1 MENYSIVLFLLAVM
15 IGLSAVADKIKL
27 PYPILM
33 VTAGI
38 AVGFIPGTPKIEL
51 DPEIVFLIFLPP
63 LLYDAAYNIS
73 MTEFRTNMS
82 TISGLAFALVFITTV
97 AIAVLAYFLIPGM
110 TWSLAFVLGSILS
123 ATDAVAAMSI
133 TKGLG
138 LSHKTLT
145 ILEGESLI
153 NDASGL
159 IAYNFSVAAVA
170 GTSFI
175 FWKAGLQFL
184 GLIGGG
190 ILVGML
196 LAKVVGFVLRRI
208 PRNNLV
214 AISLTLLMPFIAYS
228 LAEEVHVSG
237 VIAVVTLGLL
247 TSQFKAKL
255 FPDGTKAQS
264 KAIWEII
271 VFILNGLVFVLIGLE
286 LPFVLERIDK
296 QEILP
301 LIGYSFLICV
311 LALVI
316 RMARV
321 FLQKVNLERTFLQF
335 QTQQLTPTQMKRMV
349 WLEDA
354 QLDWKNCLIISWSGM
369 RGIVSLATALA
380 LPLMTNG
387 KEFPQRD
394 TIIFIAVV
402 TVLITLVAQGLSL
415 PMLVKRLDVDGDKAE
430 AGKKV
435 NITPSTPN

>member
-1 MENYSIVLFLLAVM
+1 MENYSIILFLLAVM

-38 AVGFIPGTPKIEL
+38 AVGFIPGMPKIEI
-51 DPEIVFLIFLPP
+51 DPDVVFLLFLPP
-63 LLYDAAYNIS
+63 MLYDAAFNIS
-73 MTEFRTNMS
+73 WTEFKKNIN
-82 TISGLAFALVFITTV
+82 TISSLAFALVFLTASGIAIT
-97 AIAVLAYFLIPGM
+97 AYFIIPGM
-110 TWSLAFVLGSILS
+110 TWPLAFVLGAILS

-159 IAYNFSVAAVA
+159 IAYRLAVAAVA
-170 GTSFI
+170 GSSFV

-184 GLIGGG
+184 LLIGGG
-190 ILVGML
+190 FAVGWVLGNGLRFILKQLSGN
-196 LAKVVGFVLRRI
+196 K
-208 PRNNLV
+208 LV
-214 AISLTLLMPFIAYS
+214 AISFTLLMPFIAYS
-228 LAEEVHVSG
+228 VAEELHVSG
-237 VIAVVTLGLL
+237 VIAVVTLGLII
-247 TSQFKAKL
+247 SQFAKKL

-286 LPFVLERIDK
+286 FPYVLDNIDR

-301 LIGYSFLICV
+301 LIGYSFLVCLV
-311 LALVI
+311 ALAI

-321 FLQKVNLERTFLQF
+321 FLQKINIDRAFRK
-335 QTQQLTPTQMKRMV
+335 TQDSRF
-349 WLEDA
+349 EDA

-369 RGIVSLATALA
+369 RGIVSLATAIA
-380 LPLMTNG
+380 LPVTLADG
-387 KEFPQRD
+387 QAFPQRD
-394 TIIFIAVV
+394 TVIFIAVV
-402 TVLITLVAQGLSL
+402 TVLITLVGQGLSL
-415 PMLVKRLDVDGDKAE
+415 PMLVKRLGVTKDE
-430 AGKKV
+430 F
-435 NITPSTPN
+435 